1 MVTEKR
7 IEFKNVDEIHERF
20 PNPEFRFREMKKLH
34 GESYDGLMVTIPGS
48 KVSAS
53 LNLDSYYER
62 TNTDASEHQVMDMI
76 ESAVREASKNMPQ
89 FDWNIFG
96 NYEQRKL

>member
-1 MVTEKR
+1 M
-7 IEFKNVDEIHERF
+7 DEMRERF
-20 PNPEFRFREMKKLH
+20 PNPEFRFREMKKLQ
-34 GESYDGLMVTIPGS
+34 GESYKGLMVTLPGS

-53 LNLDSYYER
+53 LNLDAYYER
-62 TNTDASEHQVMDMI
+62 TNTGAFEHQVMDLI

-89 FDWNIFG
+89 IDWNVFG

>member
-1 MVTEKR
+1 M
-7 IEFKNVDEIHERF
+7 DEMRERF

-53 LNLDSYYER
+53 LNLDSYYEL
-62 TNTDASEHQVMDMI
+62 TNTGASEHQVMDMI

-89 FDWNIFG
+89 LDWNVLG

>member
-1 MVTEKR
+1 MIDKPSM
-7 IEFKNVDEIHERF
+7 DEMRERF
-20 PNPEFRFREMKKLH
+20 PNPEFRFREMKKLQ
-34 GESYDGLMVTIPGS
+34 GESYEGLMVTLLGS

-53 LNLDSYYER
+53 LNLDAYYER
-62 TNTDASEHQVMDMI
+62 TNTGASEHQVMDLI

-89 FDWNIFG
+89 IDWNVLG